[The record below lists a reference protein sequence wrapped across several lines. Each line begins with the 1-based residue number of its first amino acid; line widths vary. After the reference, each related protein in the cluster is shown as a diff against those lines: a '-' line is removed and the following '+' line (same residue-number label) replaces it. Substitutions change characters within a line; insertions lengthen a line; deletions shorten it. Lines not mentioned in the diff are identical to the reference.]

1 MDAHYFQSI
10 ALGLGNVLAWP
21 TFGFLLI
28 GVAVGLVIGALPAIG
43 GVTGLIVLLPFT
55 YTMSGPSAFALLLG
69 MYATVAAGDS
79 ISSILI
85 GVPGGVGSSATILDG
100 YPMTQRGEGSRAL
113 GAAYASCLLGGLI
126 GACIVA
132 LSVPIVKPLVKAFG
146 MPEYFAI
153 TILGIVM
160 VGTLAGKSIAK
171 GVAVACMGLVVSA
184 MGTSDFSGVPR
195 FWFGQTYLLQG
206 PPLVAVILGM
216 FGIAEM
222 LDMAVKN
229 ENLARSKPI
238 KQSVSGT
245 LLGMKDAL
253 ANKLLVLRSSVI
265 GVVIGILPGLGSSV
279 VDWLAY
285 GHAVQSA
292 KDKSRFG
299 KGDVRGVIAP
309 EVANNSERG
318 GAMVPTLAFGIPGDF
333 AMSILLGALTIQGLR
348 PGIDM
353 LTTQLPM
360 TFTMV
365 WTMVLANLIGTALL
379 LLWSRQ
385 VARIAF
391 INGHLIVP
399 TILLFMLMGAWFGT
413 GGIGDLVVLLIA
425 SLVGYWMKI
434 AGWPRPP
441 IIIALVLGPI
451 IENSLIV
458 SLRTYDGFSFLLRPS
473 VLGILAIAAVT
484 VLMIIGSRI
493 RTSRNTQANKVS
505 APASDMVIDIP
516 AFSVPLA
523 GALVL
528 MFGACVFASLQMK
541 HLNGIFPLIGGAV
554 GLLCV
559 VAAVLFDI
567 RLVLASMRH
576 KSLFVQLSDAAQE
589 VLLAR
594 GVLFMLY
601 IATTVLGV
609 YLLGNKIAIALALG
623 FYVVAWGRYA
633 WWVGALFGVVAFA
646 IIELLYDR
654 TLHISLQTPFW
665 Q

>member
-28 GVAVGLVIGALPAIG
+28 GIAVGLVIGALPAIG

-55 YTMSGPSAFALLLG
+55 YSMSGPSAFALLLG

-85 GVPGGVGSSATILDG
+85 GVPGGVGSAATILDG

-113 GAAYASCLLGGLI
+113 GAAYAACLLGGLI
-126 GACIVA
+126 GAGIVA

-160 VGTLAGKSIAK
+160 VGTLAGRSIAK
-171 GVAVACMGLVVSA
+171 GIAVACLGLVVAA
-184 MGTSDFSGVPR
+184 MGASDFSGVPR
-195 FWFGQTYLLQG
+195 FWFDQTYLLQG
-206 PPLVAVILGM
+206 PPLVAIILGM

-222 LDMAVKN
+222 LEMAVKN
-229 ENLARSKPI
+229 ESLARTKPI
-238 KQSVSGT
+238 KQNVSGT
-245 LLGMKDAL
+245 LMGVMDAWR
-253 ANKLLVLRSSVI
+253 NKLLVLRSSAI
-265 GVVIGILPGLGSSV
+265 GVGIGILPGLGSSV

-292 KDKSRFG
+292 KDKSQFG

-333 AMSILLGALTIQGLR
+333 AMAILLGALTIQGLK

-365 WTMVLANLIGTALL
+365 WTMVLANLIGTVLL

-399 TILLFMLMGAWFGT
+399 TILLFMFMGAWFGT
-413 GGIGDLVVLLIA
+413 GGIGDLVVMLVA
-425 SLVGYWMKI
+425 SIVGYWMKI
-434 AGWPRPP
+434 SGWPRPP

-458 SLRTYDGFSFLLRPS
+458 SMRTYDGFSFLLRPS
-473 VLGILAIAAVT
+473 VFGILAIAAVT
-484 VLMIIGSRI
+484 VMMIVRNRI
-493 RTSRNTQANKVS
+493 RASRRAVKEPQAGDE
-505 APASDMVIDIP
+505 PMTEIP
-516 AFSVPLA
+516 VFSWPLA
-523 GALVL
+523 MALVL
-528 MFGACVFASLQMK
+528 VFGACVFASLQMK
-541 HLNGIFPLIGGAV
+541 HLNGIFPLIGGSM

-559 VAAVLFDI
+559 ALALFDDS
-567 RLVLASMRH
+567 RLILASLHH
-576 KSLFVQLSDAAQE
+576 KQLAAQLRE
-589 VLLAR
+589 AARAVLLAR
-594 GVLFMLY
+594 GLLFLVF
-601 IATTVLGV
+601 IAMTVLGV
-609 YLLGNKIAIALALG
+609 YLLGNKIAIALAIG
-623 FYVVAWGRYA
+623 FYVLAWGRYA
-633 WWVGALFGVVAFA
+633 WWVGAIFGIAAYA

-654 TLHISLQTPFW
+654 ALHISLQTPFW

>member
-1 MDAHYFQSI
+1 MDAHYFQSF
-10 ALGLGNVLAWP
+10 ALGLSNVLAWP

-28 GVAVGLVIGALPAIG
+28 GVAIGLVIGALPAIG

-69 MYATVAAGDS
+69 MYASVAAGDS

-100 YPMTQRGEGSRAL
+100 YPMTKRGEGSRAL
-113 GAAYASCLLGGLI
+113 GAAYAACLLGGLI
-126 GACIVA
+126 GAAIVA

-171 GVAVACMGLVVSA
+171 GIAVACLGLVVSA
-184 MGTSDFSGVPR
+184 MGASSFSGVPR
-195 FWFGQTYLLQG
+195 FWFEQTYLLQG
-206 PPLVAVILGM
+206 PPLVAIILGM
-216 FGIAEM
+216 FGVAEM

-229 ENLARSKPI
+229 ESLARVKPVE
-238 KQSVSGT
+238 QSVSGT
-245 LLGMKDAL
+245 LLGVRDAL
-253 ANKLLVLRSSVI
+253 RNKLLVLRSSAI
-265 GVVIGILPGLGSSV
+265 GVGIGILPGLGSSV

-292 KDKSRFG
+292 KDKSQFG

-333 AMSILLGALTIQGLR
+333 AMAILLGALTIQGLK

-399 TILLFMLMGAWFGT
+399 TILLFMFMGAWFGST
-413 GGIGDLVVLLIA
+413 SIGDLVVMLVA

-434 AGWPRPP
+434 GGWPRPP

-458 SLRTYDGFSFLLRPS
+458 SMRTYDGFSFLLRPS

-484 VLMIIGSRI
+484 VLMIIRNRI
-493 RTSRNTQANKVS
+493 RASRSTVDDKANSQGGESLADIPVFS
-505 APASDMVIDIP
+505 AP
-516 AFSVPLA
+516 LA
-523 GALVL
+523 AALVL
-528 MFGACVFASLQMK
+528 VFGACVFASLQMK
-541 HLNGIFPLIGGAV
+541 HLNGIFPLIGGAA

-559 VAAVLFDI
+559 TSALVFDS
-567 RLVLASMRH
+567 RLVLASIRH
-576 KSLFVQLSDAAQE
+576 RSLAAVLREAAQE
-589 VLLAR
+589 VVLAR
-594 GVLFMLY
+594 GLLFMVF
-601 IATTVLGV
+601 IAVTVLGV
-609 YLLGNKIAIALALG
+609 YLLGNKFAIALALG

-633 WWVGALFGVVAFA
+633 WWVGAIFGGAAFA

-654 TLHISLQTPFW
+654 TLHINLQAPFW